1 MEQTKR
7 QQVLGYHR
15 HRHRIASR
23 NLPNL
28 LALHCIATSTEK
40 QAREHGFAKEPFASL
55 SLSLSSR
62 IVSLRLR
69 IVNFCEPLSYVRV
82 CDFWMRNNNEKEG
95 VRVCVFWMKKIAT

>member
-1 MEQTKR
+1 MQQTKR
-7 QQVLGYHR
+7 QQVLGYHH

-28 LALHCIATSTEK
+28 LALHCIVTSTEK

-55 SLSLSSR
+55 SLSSRLSSFAK
-62 IVSLRLR
+62 
-69 IVNFCEPLSYVRV
+69 FCEPLSYVRV

>member
-1 MEQTKR
+1 MQQTQR
-7 QQVLGYHR
+7 QQVLGYHH

-28 LALHCIATSTEK
+28 LALHCIVTSTQK

-62 IVSLRLR
+62 LSSFANCEILRTL
-69 IVNFCEPLSYVRV
+69 VLC
-82 CDFWMRNNNEKEG
+82 
-95 VRVCVFWMKKIAT
+95 

>member
-55 SLSLSSR
+55 SLSL
-62 IVSLRLR
+62 VSYRLPSFANCELLRTL
-69 IVNFCEPLSYVRV
+69 VLC
-82 CDFWMRNNNEKEG
+82 
-95 VRVCVFWMKKIAT
+95 